1 MSREALQETL
11 SAVMDNEADE
21 LELRRVLAACG
32 EDAELRSTW
41 SRYQLARSVM
51 HREPTLPKLDIAA
64 AVSAALAD
72 EAAPPKAEKGPW
84 RMVGRLAVAASVTLA
99 VLAGVRLYNQNDA
112 LPQMAQQGTTPQIA
126 LPQVK
131 GPAVLA
137 GYSEEQG
144 APQVITNSSSSDT
157 RWHEQRL
164 PIYLRQHV
172 QQSAVSGTE
181 SALPYA
187 RAASLEN
194 RERLRT
200 TSLLLLLGS
209 LMAVPATQAA
219 DASDWLNRLAEADR
233 QNSFQ
238 GTFVYERNGS
248 FSTHEIWHRV
258 ESDGAVRERLL
269 QLDGARQEVVRVDG
283 RTQCISGGLA
293 DQLADAQLWPVRKF
307 DPSQLASWYDLRL
320 VGESRVAGRPAVV
333 LAVTPRDQHR
343 YGFELHLD
351 RDTGLPLKSLLLNE
365 KGQLLERF
373 QFTQLNT
380 GAAPAEDQLQ
390 AGAECQ
396 VVGPAKADGEKAVAW
411 RSEWLPPGFTLTR
424 SFMRRSP
431 VTPDPVACLT
441 YGDGLAR
448 FSVFIEPLHGAMV
461 GDARS
466 QLGPTVVVSKRL
478 QTDDGGQM
486 VTVVGEVP
494 LGTAE
499 RVALSIRPEAAAQK

>member
-51 HREPTLPKLDIAA
+51 HREPTLPRSWISLRRSLLPWPTRPLRRKR
-64 AVSAALAD
+64 S
-72 EAAPPKAEKGPW
+72 KGPW

-194 RERLRT
+194 R
-200 TSLLLLLGS
+200 
-209 LMAVPATQAA
+209 
-219 DASDWLNRLAEADR
+219 
-233 QNSFQ
+233 
-238 GTFVYERNGS
+238 
-248 FSTHEIWHRV
+248 
-258 ESDGAVRERLL
+258 
-269 QLDGARQEVVRVDG
+269 
-283 RTQCISGGLA
+283 
-293 DQLADAQLWPVRKF
+293 
-307 DPSQLASWYDLRL
+307 
-320 VGESRVAGRPAVV
+320 
-333 LAVTPRDQHR
+333 
-343 YGFELHLD
+343 
-351 RDTGLPLKSLLLNE
+351 
-365 KGQLLERF
+365 
-373 QFTQLNT
+373 
-380 GAAPAEDQLQ
+380 
-390 AGAECQ
+390 
-396 VVGPAKADGEKAVAW
+396 
-411 RSEWLPPGFTLTR
+411 
-424 SFMRRSP
+424 
-431 VTPDPVACLT
+431 
-441 YGDGLAR
+441 
-448 FSVFIEPLHGAMV
+448 
-461 GDARS
+461 
-466 QLGPTVVVSKRL
+466 
-478 QTDDGGQM
+478 
-486 VTVVGEVP
+486 
-494 LGTAE
+494 
-499 RVALSIRPEAAAQK
+499 

>member
-112 LPQMAQQGTTPQIA
+112 PPQMAQQGTTPQIA

-137 GYSEEQG
+137 GYSEEQ

-164 PIYLRQHV
+164 PIYLRQHATIRR
-172 QQSAVSGTE
+172 QWYRE
-181 SALPYA
+181 
-187 RAASLEN
+187 RAALRSGSQPGKPL
-194 RERLRT
+194 RRDMRT

-293 DQLADAQLWPVRKF
+293 DQLADAQLLAGAQVRSLPAGF
-307 DPSQLASWYDLRL
+307 L
-320 VGESRVAGRPAVV
+320 VRPAPGRRIPCRRPPGSGP
-333 LAVTPRDQHR
+333 AVTPRDQHR

-396 VVGPAKADGEKAVAW
+396 VVGPAKADGEKTVAW
-411 RSEWLPPGFTLTR
+411 RSEWLPPGFTPDPQFHA
-424 SFMRRSP
+424 SQSGH
-431 VTPDPVACLT
+431 PDPVACLT

-466 QLGPTVVVSKRL
+466 QLGPTVVVSSACRP
-478 QTDDGGQM
+478 M
-486 VTVVGEVP
+486 
-494 LGTAE
+494 TAA
-499 RVALSIRPEAAAQK
+499 RW